1 MLQVPD
7 KALDD
12 KPAES
17 EAFPSS
23 AEPPSPS
30 VLDTPLP
37 EDEDREEGAE
47 WFEDDLIV
55 VKNRRPA
62 SRICAEAGVTV

>member
-1 MLQVPD
+1 MPD

-12 KPAES
+12 KPPED
-17 EAFPSS
+17 EASPSS
-23 AEPPSPS
+23 TEPPSPS

-37 EDEDREEGAE
+37 EEDREQDAE

-55 VKNRRPA
+55 VKTKRHTVRV
-62 SRICAEAGVTV
+62 CAEADERV